1 MAAIKF
7 ELSKESQNNDERV
20 INQRTSLIEQTESR
34 VSQVRQLTLD
44 IETTL
49 LDEINNLNETIA
61 KKDSE
66 IAFLLAADKRQ
77 IEEN

>member
-20 INQRTSLIEQTESR
+20 INQRTSLIEHTESR

-49 LDEINNLNETIA
+49 LEEINNLNETIA

>member
-1 MAAIKF
+1 M
-7 ELSKESQNNDERV
+7 V
-20 INQRTSLIEQTESR
+20 NQRTLLIEQTESR

-44 IETTL
+44 IEATL
-49 LDEINNLNETIA
+49 LEEINNLNETIA

-66 IAFLLAADKRQ
+66 IAFLLASDKRQ